1 MEKGLV
7 FTEVLQLVL
16 MSSALV
22 LAFLTVEVKRILY
35 AVISFSGMCV
45 VIGALFWILNAP
57 YVAVFQI
64 LIYAGAVVT
73 IFLAA
78 IMLTSQKERL
88 R

>member
-1 MEKGLV
+1 M
-7 FTEVLQLVL
+7 FF
-16 MSSALV
+16 ALV

-78 IMLTSQKERL
+78 IMLTSQRERL

>member
-1 MEKGLV
+1 V

-16 MSSALV
+16 MFFALV

-45 VIGALFWILNAP
+45 AIGALFWILDAP

>member
-1 MEKGLV
+1 V

-16 MSSALV
+16 MSFALI

>member
-1 MEKGLV
+1 M

-16 MSSALV
+16 MSFALI

>member
-1 MEKGLV
+1 MLSEI
-7 FTEVLQLVL
+7 LQLVL
-16 MSSALV
+16 MSLTLL

-35 AVISFSGMCV
+35 AVISFSGMCLT
-45 VIGALFWILNAP
+45 IGALFWILNAP

-64 LIYAGAVVT
+64 LIYAGAIVT

>member
-1 MEKGLV
+1 M

>member
-1 MEKGLV
+1 M

-16 MSSALV
+16 MSFALV

>member
-1 MEKGLV
+1 M

-16 MSSALV
+16 MSFALI

-35 AVISFSGMCV
+35 AVISFSGMCL